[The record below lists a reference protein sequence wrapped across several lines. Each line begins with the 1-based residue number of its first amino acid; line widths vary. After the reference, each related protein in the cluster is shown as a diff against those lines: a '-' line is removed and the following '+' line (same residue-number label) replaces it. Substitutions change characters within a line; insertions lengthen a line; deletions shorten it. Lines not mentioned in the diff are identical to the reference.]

1 MKLFETKQSLKEA
14 QILLKNQIKA
24 LKLSGKGKKEIRTA
38 LSPILEE
45 KVNLLSYIGGS
56 KTWNFNFEGGG
67 WNSNVAKT
75 MEESIKMAKKE
86 YKGSKHTIVN
96 EETFRVATERDTQN
110 LLSLFY

>member
-1 MKLFETKQSLKEA
+1 MKLFETKKSLKEA

-67 WNSNVAKT
+67 WNSNCAKT

-86 YKGSKHTIVN
+86 YKGSKYTIVN
-96 EETFRVATERDTQN
+96 EGTFRVATEGDTQA

>member
-1 MKLFETKQSLKEA
+1 MMKSIETKKSNRESVD
-14 QILLKNQIKA
+14 LLKRQVRA
-24 LKLSGKGKKEIRTA
+24 LKSVVKKGVGHEA
-38 LSPILEE
+38 LLPIIEE
-45 KVNLLSYIGGS
+45 KKSLLEYVSSI

-67 WNSNVAKT
+67 WNSNRAKT

-96 EETFRVATERDTQN
+96 EGTFRVATERDTQA